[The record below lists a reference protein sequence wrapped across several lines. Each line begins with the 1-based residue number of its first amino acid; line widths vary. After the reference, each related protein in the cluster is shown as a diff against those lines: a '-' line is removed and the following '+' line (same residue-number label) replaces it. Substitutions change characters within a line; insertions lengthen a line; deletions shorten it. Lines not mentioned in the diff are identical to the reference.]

1 MFHIAIDGPAGAGK
15 SSIAKE
21 AARRLGFVYV
31 DTGALYRTVALN
43 ALNQG
48 VDLENSDAVI
58 ASLDGTDIRLA
69 FEAGTQKV
77 LLNGQD
83 VSDSI
88 RTEQVSAG
96 ASKVSAIPAVREFL
110 FGLQKN
116 IAASCDCLMDGRDIG
131 TVVLPDADLK
141 IFLTASPE
149 ERARRRYE
157 QNRERGMEADYDA
170 ILAEVNQRDYQDTH
184 REIAP
189 LRQAGDAVL
198 LDSTH
203 MSFQEVVDR
212 LLQLVEEKR

>member
-21 AARRLGFVYV
+21 SARRLGFVYV

-69 FEAGTQKV
+69 FEDGTQKV

>member
-69 FEAGTQKV
+69 FEDGTQKV

-170 ILAEVNQRDYQDTH
+170 VLAEVNQRDYQDTH

>member
-69 FEAGTQKV
+69 FEDGTQKV

-149 ERARRRYE
+149 ERARRRFE